1 MAKTAPYQ
9 LQKTGIRVNAICPG
23 LIETG
28 MTTFTFEYA
37 KNRGTQAKIGQ
48 LNPLGRYGI
57 AEGEY
62 LSCDSTA
69 LINLRSLRDCE
80 RRVVLGVRFVS
91 ILYPHAP
98 GPR

>member
-57 AEGEY
+57 AEGEHH
-62 LSCDSTA
+62 SCASSA
-69 LINLRSLRDCE
+69 LIHLRSLRDCE
-80 RRVVLGVRFVS
+80 RRIILGVRFVS
-91 ILYPHAP
+91 ILHSRVS